1 MTAFRTVRR
10 SSLAVVLAVHCLFAV
25 PQVWAD
31 EPPATAPDNA
41 VTFEKQIAPI
51 LATRCAKCHGEGK
64 LEAGL
69 DVRRKFLLDKGGDS
83 GPAIVAGKPEESL
96 LWQKLDKGEMPPKE
110 EGPLDA
116 RHKDMIRRWIVAGA
130 PLAGEKEQPLPQEE
144 IASRVT
150 DDDRKFWSFQPAVRP
165 ALPLVNNADRART
178 EVDALLLARL
188 EEKGISF
195 AADASPETMLRR
207 ATFSITGLPPT
218 LADRDDFLADRSPDA
233 YERLVDRL
241 LASPRFGEHAARQW
255 LDVAGYADSDGYLAA
270 DRLRPQAWRYRDY
283 VIWALNADVPYDQFL
298 LEQLAGDELSDWR
311 RAEELTPTMQRQLAA
326 TGFLRTASDPTY
338 PGYTEP
344 NEIHQVMADT
354 VQIVST
360 SLLGLT
366 MQCCRCHAHKYDPVP
381 QRDYYA
387 LQAIFRP
394 ALDPARWQPSEV
406 RGIPLATEAEET
418 RINEHNQKV
427 DKRIGELNAEL
438 ADLTARYRKKRV
450 MEVLGDKASDVALVE
465 KLTAALAAAADKR
478 TDEQKSL
485 VAQHAPQLSLA
496 EKDLAAWSREYGEQ
510 SAKIQA
516 AVASETALKQQI
528 VLVRG
533 LADHDDKPAPCNL
546 LIRGDY
552 DKPGTVVEPMIPE
565 VLAGRD
571 YKFAPQAGYKTTG
584 RRTAL
589 AKWII
594 DAKNPLASR
603 VHVNRVW
610 AKLFGRGIVPTPANF
625 GRSGARPTHPELLDW
640 LAVEFAERG
649 WSQKTLYR
657 RLLTSTAWRQ
667 SSEAS
672 PPTVAADPDDVL
684 LGRWRAQRLT
694 GEMLRDSTLMVAGKL
709 NGPMFGPPSVVAAQG
724 DGSVLT
730 ADDAA
735 GNRRSVYLQVRRS
748 QHVTMLDLFDV
759 PMMEINCPERPSSIV
774 PLQALALLHGPFAE
788 QSAGALAERI
798 LREAPT
804 AEEVRTEFAWR
815 LVYSRAARPT
825 ERQAL
830 ENFLA
835 AIVKERLGD
844 GAATAASGPRQEAEK
859 AAWTQAALVLLNSNE
874 FLFIH

>member
-1 MTAFRTVRR
+1 MNRFAFSIGPLGACAVAAAL
-10 SSLAVVLAVHCLFAV
+10 LAIPGDSRA
-25 PQVWAD
+25 QD
-31 EPPATAPDNA
+31 KN
-41 VTFEKQIAPI
+41 VTFEQHVAPI
-51 LATRCAKCHGEGK
+51 LETRCAKCHGDGK

-83 GPAIVAGKPEESL
+83 GPALVAGKPEESL
-96 LWQKLDKGEMPPKE
+96 LWQKLDKAEMPPKE

-116 RHKDMIRRWIVAGA
+116 RHKELIRRWIAAGA
-130 PLAGEKEQPLPQEE
+130 PLAGDKEKPLPQEE

-150 DDDRKFWSFQPAVRP
+150 DEDRKFWSFQPPVKP
-165 ALPLVNNADRART
+165 ALPVVKNADRVRT
-178 EVDALLLARL
+178 AVDALLLARL

-195 AADASPETMLRR
+195 AADTSPETMLRR
-207 ATFSITGLPPT
+207 ATFAITGLPPT
-218 LADRDDFLADRSPDA
+218 PADRDEFLADASPDA

-311 RAEELTPTMQRQLAA
+311 RAEELTPAMQRQLAA

-406 RGIPLATEAEET
+406 RGIPLATEAGQA
-418 RINEHNQKV
+418 RINDHNLKI

-438 ADLTARYRKKRV
+438 TELTARFRKRRV
-450 MEVLGDKASDVALVE
+450 MEVLSDKSSDAALVE
-465 KLTAALAAAADKR
+465 KLTASLVAAPDKR
-478 TDEQKSL
+478 TDEQKTL
-485 VAQHAPQLSLA
+485 VAQHAPQISLA
-496 EKDLAAWSREYGEQ
+496 EKDLAAWNSEYREQ

-533 LADHDDKPAPCNL
+533 LVDLDDKPAPCNL

-552 DKPGTVVEPMIPE
+552 SKPGAVVEPMVPE
-565 VLAGRD
+565 VLAGD
-571 YKFAPQAGYKTTG
+571 FKFDAQAGYKTTG
-584 RRTAL
+584 RRTAF
-589 AKWII
+589 AKWITG
-594 DAKNPLASR
+594 AKNPLTSR

-610 AKLFGRGIVPTPANF
+610 AKLFGRGIVPTLANF
-625 GRSGARPTHPELLDW
+625 GRSGARPTHPELLDR
-640 LAVEFAERG
+640 LAVEFRECG

-657 RLLTSTAWRQ
+657 QLLGSTAWRQ

-672 PPTVAADPDDVL
+672 PTTAAADPDNVL
-684 LGRWRAQRLT
+684 LGRWRAQRLA
-694 GEMLRDSTLMVAGKL
+694 GEMLRDSTLVVAGKL
-709 NGPMFGPPSVVAAQG
+709 NGPMFGPPSPVAAQG

-735 GNRRSVYLQVRRS
+735 GDRRSIYLQVRRS

-774 PLQALALLHGPFAE
+774 PLQALALLHSPFAE

-798 LREAPT
+798 LRDAPSDEARL
-804 AEEVRTEFAWR
+804 ALAWR
-815 LVYSRAARPT
+815 LVYAREPKPT
-825 ERQAL
+825 ERQSLAD
-830 ENFLA
+830 FLA
-835 AIVKERLGD
+835 AIVKEKLGD
-844 GAATAASGPRQEAEK
+844 GSATAASGPRQEAEK

-874 FLFIH
+874 FLYIH

>member
-1 MTAFRTVRR
+1 MNRC
-10 SSLAVVLAVHCLFAV
+10 VHSVAIGLVACAGV
-25 PQVWAD
+25 AAAED
-31 EPPATAPDNA
+31 KS
-41 VTFEKQIAPI
+41 VTFEQQVAPI
-51 LATRCAKCHGEGK
+51 LETRCAKCHGEGK

-69 DVRRKFLLDKGGDS
+69 DVRRRFLLEKGGDS
-83 GPAIVAGKPEESL
+83 GPAIVAGKLEESL

-110 EGPLDA
+110 EGTLDA
-116 RHKDMIRRWIVAGA
+116 RHKDLIRRWIAAGA
-130 PLAGEKEQPLPQEE
+130 PIAGDAEKPLPQEE
-144 IASRVT
+144 VASRVT
-150 DDDRKFWSFQPAVRP
+150 DEDRKFWSFQPPVRP
-165 ALPLVNNADRART
+165 GIPLVKNSGRVRT
-178 EVDALLLARL
+178 AVDTFLLARL

-195 AADASPETMLRR
+195 AADAAPETMLRR
-207 ATFSITGLPPT
+207 ATFALTGLPPT
-218 LADRDDFLADRSPDA
+218 PADCDEFLADSSPDA
-233 YERLVDRL
+233 YERLIDRL

-283 VIWALNADVPYDQFL
+283 VIGALNADLPYDQFL

-311 RAEELTPTMQRQLAA
+311 RAEVLTPLMQRQLAA

-406 RGIPLATEAEET
+406 RGIPLATESQQA
-418 RINEHNQKV
+418 RINDHNQKV

-450 MEVLGDKASDVALVE
+450 VEALGDKASDTALVE
-465 KLTAALAAAADKR
+465 KLTAALVVAADKR
-478 TDEQKSL
+478 NDEQKPL
-485 VAQHAPQLSLA
+485 VAQYAPQVSLA
-496 EKDLAAWSREYGEQ
+496 EKDLATWNGDYREQ

-516 AVASETALKQQI
+516 AIASETALKEQT

-533 LADHDDKPAPCNL
+533 LMDHDDKPAPCNL

-552 DKPGTVVEPMIPE
+552 SKPGTVVEPGVPE
-565 VLAGRD
+565 VLAAGD
-571 YKFAPQAGYKTTG
+571 YKFAPQALYKTTG

-589 AKWII
+589 ARWII
-594 DAKNPLASR
+594 DSRNPLTSR

-610 AKLFGRGIVPTPANF
+610 AKLFGRGIVATPANF
-625 GRSGARPTHPELLDW
+625 GRSGAKPTHPELLDW
-640 LAVEFAERG
+640 LAVEFASTG

-657 RLLTSTAWRQ
+657 RLLGSTAWRQ
-667 SSEAS
+667 SSDAS
-672 PPTVAADPDDVL
+672 PQTVAADPSNEL
-684 LGRWRAQRLT
+684 LGYWRAQRIT
-694 GEMLRDSTLMVAGKL
+694 GEMLRDSTLAVAGKL
-709 NGPMFGPPSVVAAQG
+709 NGPMFGSPSPVAAQG

-735 GNRRSVYLQVRRS
+735 GNRRSIYLQVRRS

-788 QSAGALAERI
+788 QSAGALAARI
-798 LREAPT
+798 LREAPAT
-804 AEEVRTEFAWR
+804 EEGRVAMAWR
-815 LVYSRAARPT
+815 LVYGRQPKPA

-835 AIVKERLGD
+835 AIVKEKLGD

-874 FLFIH
+874 FLYIH